1 MKGRILTVMS
11 PNVDDHIYATAR
23 ERRKL
28 AIKVMSS
35 ELDPDLP
42 TSSASKL
49 KRITEGPFRP
59 VIISGDVDGVTSAAL
74 LGSVTQNCKV
84 IAVVNN
90 KDREVYVHPDF
101 ASKRPDNL
109 LGLDVFSP
117 EFDNVSNHIVLFGDK
132 RLSVPS
138 VLQAFKDW
146 DSKVLT
152 AAANP
157 DRLMAVPGIVGHTQA
172 GYSDADKID
181 SSKYK
186 YPLGTAQWLLALLE
200 VIGKSPKFYERH
212 YLPWLIANCDGGVT
226 SYRDYGY
233 NVEIWWSTMAAAVGS
248 MSQSE
253 TIYSMIRN
261 MRPLDYVNTV
271 HQLQREFQFSGEP
284 MFDDKLNLRS
294 GRMPG
299 IKTAFEWIHDISGW
313 NDPVHGSIE
322 NMDQWITINV
332 NPDSHGIVSLKPS
345 EITDPVVDAS
355 RIDSA
360 SKALNANFYIGGET
374 GSRFNWMGGW

>member
-1 MKGRILTVMS
+1 MP

-28 AIKVMSS
+28 AIKVMSQ
-35 ELDPDLP
+35 ELDPGSDI
-42 TSSASKL
+42 SSAGKI
-49 KRITEGPFRP
+49 KRIIEGDFRP
-59 VIISGDVDGVTSAAL
+59 VVISGDVDGVTSGAL
-74 LGSVTQNCKV
+74 LGSITQNCKV
-84 IAVVNN
+84 VAVVNN
-90 KDREVYVHPDF
+90 KDREIYVHPEY
-101 ASKRPDNL
+101 SSSRPPNL

-117 EFDNVSNHIVLFGDK
+117 NFDNVSNHIVLFGDK
-132 RLSVPS
+132 KLSVPV
-138 VLQAFKDW
+138 VLTAFNEW
-146 DSKVLT
+146 DKKVLN

-157 DRLMAVPGIVGHTQA
+157 KLLMAVPGITGHTQA
-172 GYSDADKID
+172 GYSDAEKVD

-200 VIGKSPKFYERH
+200 VIGKAPKFYERH

-271 HQLQREFQFSGEP
+271 NQLQREFQQGGEP
-284 MFDDKLNLRS
+284 IFDDKLNLRNS
-294 GRMPG
+294 RLLG
-299 IKTAFEWIHDISGW
+299 IKNTFEWIHDISGW
-313 NDPVHGSIE
+313 NDPVYGSIANME
-322 NMDQWITINV
+322 NWLTINV
-332 NPDSHGIVSLKPS
+332 DIQHHGVVSLKPS
-345 EITDPVVDAS
+345 EITDPIGDAA
-355 RIDSA
+355 RINSA
-360 SKALNANFYIGGET
+360 SNALNANFYIGGET
-374 GSRFNWMGGW
+374 GSRFNWMGGWE

>member
-1 MKGRILTVMS
+1 MS
-11 PNVDDHIYATAR
+11 PNVDDHIYATFR

-28 AIKVMSS
+28 AIQVMSS
-35 ELDPDLP
+35 ELDPTLS

-49 KRITEGPFRP
+49 KKIIAGTFRP
-59 VIISGDVDGVTSAAL
+59 VVISGDVDGVTSAAL

-84 IAVVNN
+84 VAVVNN
-90 KDREVYVHPDF
+90 KEREVYVHPDY
-101 ASKRPDNL
+101 ASKRPENL

-117 EFDNVSNHIVLFGDK
+117 EFDNVSNHIVLFGEK
-132 RLSVPS
+132 RLTVPS
-138 VLQAFKDW
+138 VLAAFNKW
-146 DSKVLT
+146 DQKVLN
-152 AAANP
+152 AASNP
-157 DRLMAVPGIVGHTQA
+157 DKLMAVPGIFGHTQA
-172 GYSDADKID
+172 SYSDAEKID

-200 VIGKSPKFYERH
+200 VSGKSPKFYERH
-212 YLPWLIANCDGGVT
+212 YIPWLIANCDGGVT

-271 HQLQREFQFSGEP
+271 HQLQREFQNSGEP
-284 MFDDKLNLRS
+284 IFDDKLNLRS
-294 GRMPG
+294 SRISG
-299 IKTAFEWIHDISGW
+299 IKKTFEWIIDVSGW
-313 NDPVHGSIE
+313 SDPVYESVE
-322 NMDQWITINV
+322 QMDKWITIKV
-332 NPDSHGIVSLKPS
+332 NSDQHGIVSLKPS
-345 EITDPVVDAS
+345 EITDPAGDAS
-355 RIDSA
+355 RIESA

-374 GSRFNWMGGW
+374 GSRFNWMGGWE

>member
-1 MKGRILTVMS
+1 MP
-11 PNVDDHIYATAR
+11 PNVDDYIYATAR

-28 AIKVMSS
+28 AIKVMST
-35 ELDPDLP
+35 ELDPALP
-42 TSSASKL
+42 NSSASKL
-49 KRITEGPFRP
+49 KRIIEGDFRP
-59 VIISGDVDGVTSAAL
+59 VVISGDVDGVTSAAL

-84 IAVVNN
+84 VAVVNN
-90 KDREVYVHPDF
+90 KDREVYVHPDY
-101 ASKRPDNL
+101 ANGRPDNL

-117 EFDNVSNHIVLFGDK
+117 EFDNVSNHIVLFGEK
-132 RLSVPS
+132 RFSVPS
-138 VLQAFKDW
+138 VLEAFKDW
-146 DSKVLT
+146 DSKVLS
-152 AAANP
+152 AAADPN
-157 DRLMAVPGIVGHTQA
+157 RLMAVPGIAGHTQA
-172 GYSDADKID
+172 GYSDAEKVD

-200 VIGKSPKFYERH
+200 AIGKSPKFYERH

-271 HQLQREFQFSGEP
+271 HQLQREFHHAGEP
-284 MFDDKLNLRS
+284 IFDDKLNLRNS
-294 GRMPG
+294 RMAG
-299 IKTAFEWIHDISGW
+299 IKTTFEWIHDVSGW
-313 NDPVHGSIE
+313 SDPVHGFIE
-322 NMDQWITINV
+322 GMDKWITINV
-332 NPDSHGIVSLKPS
+332 APASQGVVSLKPS
-345 EITDPVVDAS
+345 EITNPMGDAV
-355 RIDSA
+355 RIATA

>member
-1 MKGRILTVMS
+1 
-11 PNVDDHIYATAR
+11 
-23 ERRKL
+23 
-28 AIKVMSS
+28 
-35 ELDPDLP
+35 
-42 TSSASKL
+42 
-49 KRITEGPFRP
+49 
-59 VIISGDVDGVTSAAL
+59 
-74 LGSVTQNCKV
+74 V

-90 KDREVYVHPDF
+90 KDREIYVHPEF

-117 EFDNVSNHIVLFGDK
+117 EFDNVSNHIVLFGEK
-132 RLSVPS
+132 RLSVPP

-146 DSKVLT
+146 DSKVLS
-152 AAANP
+152 AAAHP

-233 NVEIWWSTMAAAVGS
+233 NVEIWWSTMAAAAGS
-248 MSQSE
+248 MSHSE

-261 MRPLDYVNTV
+261 MRPLDYVNAV

-294 GRMPG
+294 GRMFG
-299 IKTAFEWIHDISGW
+299 IQAAFEWIHDISGW
-313 NDPVHGSIE
+313 NDPVHGSIGKM
-322 NMDQWITINV
+322 NQWITISIDSN
-332 NPDSHGIVSLKPS
+332 SHGIVSLKPS
-345 EITDPVVDAS
+345 EINDPLGDAL
-355 RIDSA
+355 RINGA
-360 SKALNANFYIGGET
+360 SKALNANFYIGGES